1 MYIKNPPRV
10 FLNSKTDWFYILF
23 VFCCTDS
30 HKVDER
36 RNHTCWPSR
45 LAREAPDILA
55 RMNKS
60 FGFNSRIAN
69 FVKNPV
75 AIFVDK
81 ARTADWSFIF
91 GNCCIIISSYS
102 GFFITENE

>member
-36 RNHTCWPSR
+36 WNHTCLPSR

-55 RMNKS
+55 RLPHELSPPASTHASQILSKIQS
-60 FGFNSRIAN
+60 PSLLTRLEQLIDRLFL
-69 FVKNPV
+69 
-75 AIFVDK
+75 AIVVLLYRVTRAF
-81 ARTADWSFIF
+81 S
-91 GNCCIIISSYS
+91 
-102 GFFITENE
+102 